1 MTLETFLPGKRKINS
16 LKGKCSHILEDHY
29 DQIIEQSLINIE

>member
-1 MTLETFLPGKRKINS
+1 MTLETFLPGKGKINS

-29 DQIIEQSLINIE
+29 D